1 MLECSSGR
9 IVAISAAHQPGT
21 SPVARELPCNQ
32 VQFFKGFDVPD
43 DAQRFDEFWIYYL
56 RQHAKR
62 GTRALHLIGTAIAL
76 LAIMAGILFG
86 RALVAMLGIVLG
98 YAVAT
103 SAHFIF
109 EGNRPVMVHPLWSV
123 QADLR
128 MFWLWLWGRLGDEL
142 ARAGLER
149 GSN

>member
-1 MLECSSGR
+1 
-9 IVAISAAHQPGT
+9 V
-21 SPVARELPCNQ
+21 RELPLITNSSMS
-32 VQFFKGFDVPD
+32 FDVPR

-76 LAIMAGILFG
+76 LAIIAGIVFG
-86 RALVAMLGIVLG
+86 RALVAILGIVLG

-109 EGNRPVMVHPLWSV
+109 EGNRPVLVHPLWSV
-123 QADLR
+123 HADLR
-128 MFWLWLWGRLGDEL
+128 MFWLWLRGRLGDEL

-149 GSN
+149 GTN

>member
-1 MLECSSGR
+1 M
-9 IVAISAAHQPGT
+9 
-21 SPVARELPCNQ
+21 
-32 VQFFKGFDVPD
+32 GFDVPK

-62 GTRALHLIGTAIAL
+62 GTRALHLIGTAIGL
-76 LAIMAGILFG
+76 LAIMGGILFG
-86 RALVAMLGIVLG
+86 RALVAILGIVLG

-123 QADLR
+123 RADLR
-128 MFWLWLWGRLGDEL
+128 MFWLWLRGRLDDEL
-142 ARAGLER
+142 ARAGLQP
-149 GSN
+149 GNS